1 MAPRTERN
9 RENQTGRIFASLQL
23 KNKDLVC
30 GPHFSSDFLQNLYK
44 QDFINPQEHCCET
57 LDHCNYPKFIDE
69 ETKALSAGLSSPYQ
83 Q

>member
-30 GPHFSSDFLQNLYK
+30 GPHFPSDFI
-44 QDFINPQEHCCET
+44 FH
-57 LDHCNYPKFIDE
+57 HFKFADRLKVYRNWIIATE
-69 ETKALSAGLSSPYQ
+69 LIFLRSKYRKESV
-83 Q
+83 